1 MTYADN
7 YNIRT
12 TSVKFNDVGDA
23 LDGLIT
29 RNYAGL
35 TTGTT
40 TAYIAT
46 PSPSWDAYT
55 TSGLVVIIPHVTNT
69 GASTINIS
77 GLGLRDL
84 RIGNLAI
91 AAGVLQQSIPTIMA
105 YTGTYFEI
113 LLQNVSIPIGAIY
126 TYAGASAPGGY
137 LLCDGA
143 THSTTGAYAALHGVI
158 GYTFGG
164 SGGTFLLPDFRR
176 RMPIGKGAS
185 DTLGFTEGGN
195 NTGTAYASRTTSHT
209 HTTPAHY
216 HGMGAGAT
224 LNIGSSGTHTISI
237 SHDHGV
243 FNSGAGSS
251 HFHTMVHSHADSTS
265 GPGSAH
271 GHEISASTFGPSG
284 TTAGTRIPNTNIT
297 TGANTNTTAITTV
310 SESAHTHTTS
320 VQTFYGDTGS
330 ESAHTHS
337 IDVPNFAGNS
347 SSDGAHTHAAG
358 NFSGAIGLVTGGVDG
373 NSAMTSGT
381 SNSPFLFINYIIKT

>member
-35 TTGTT
+35 TTGTS

-69 GASTINIS
+69 GGSTINIA

-84 RIGNLAI
+84 RIGNIAI
-91 AAGVLQQSIPTIMA
+91 AAGVLQQNIPTIMA
-105 YTGTYFEI
+105 YTGTYFEV
-113 LLQNVSIPIGAIY
+113 LLQSVSIPIGAIY

-137 LLCDGA
+137 LLCDGGSY
-143 THSTTGAYAALHGVI
+143 STTGAYAALHGVI

-164 SGGTFLLPDFRR
+164 SGGTFFLPDFRR

-195 NTGTAYASRTTSHT
+195 NTGTAYASRTTAHDHTTTVPNHQHTVPVHSHPMGYGDFNVNITHGHALTGTVGGSDGTHT
-209 HTTPAHY
+209 HGVSLAARSGVPNTVSTDILSTYVSAGSTTFGFTNGSATTSGSGHGHAHNIAVTDLVNPYYSSNFAGALTIGSGVSGAATFQTTPAE
-216 HGMGAGAT
+216 GG
-224 LNIGSSGTHTISI
+224 GT
-237 SHDHGV
+237 
-243 FNSGAGSS
+243 
-251 HFHTMVHSHADSTS
+251 
-265 GPGSAH
+265 
-271 GHEISASTFGPSG
+271 
-284 TTAGTRIPNTNIT
+284 IT
-297 TGANTNTTAITTV
+297 
-310 SESAHTHTTS
+310 
-320 VQTFYGDTGS
+320 
-330 ESAHTHS
+330 
-337 IDVPNFAGNS
+337 S
-347 SSDGAHTHAAG
+347 SSST
-358 NFSGAIGLVTGGVDG
+358 
-373 NSAMTSGT
+373 
-381 SNSPFLFINYIIKT
+381 SPFLFINYIIKT

>member
-35 TTGTT
+35 TTGTS

-69 GASTINIS
+69 GGSTINIA

-84 RIGNLAI
+84 RIGNIAI
-91 AAGVLQQSIPTIMA
+91 AAGVLQQNIPTIMA
-105 YTGTYFEI
+105 YTGTYFEV
-113 LLQNVSIPIGAIY
+113 LLQSVSIPIGAIY

-137 LLCDGA
+137 LLCDGGSY
-143 THSTTGAYAALHGVI
+143 STTGAYAALHGVI

-185 DTLGFTEGGN
+185 DTLGFADN
-195 NTGTAYASRTTSHT
+195 NVDNVGTAYASRTTSHSHSIAAHDHTATVPNHQHTVPVHSHPMGYGDFNVNIT
-209 HTTPAHY
+209 HGHALTGTVGGSDGTHTHGVSLAARSGVPNTVSTDILSTYVSAGSTTFGFTNGSATTSGSGHGHAHNIAVTDLVNPYYSSNFAGALTIGSGVSGAATFQTTPAE
-216 HGMGAGAT
+216 GGAT
-224 LNIGSSGTHTISI
+224 ITTSSVSLGNTST
-237 SHDHGV
+237 
-243 FNSGAGSS
+243 
-251 HFHTMVHSHADSTS
+251 TS
-265 GPGSAH
+265 G
-271 GHEISASTFGPSG
+271 
-284 TTAGTRIPNTNIT
+284 
-297 TGANTNTTAITTV
+297 V
-310 SESAHTHTTS
+310 
-320 VQTFYGDTGS
+320 
-330 ESAHTHS
+330 
-337 IDVPNFAGNS
+337 
-347 SSDGAHTHAAG
+347 
-358 NFSGAIGLVTGGVDG
+358 
-373 NSAMTSGT
+373 
-381 SNSPFLFINYIIKT
+381 PFLFINYIIKT

>member
-35 TTGTT
+35 TTGTS

-69 GASTINIS
+69 GGSTINIA

-84 RIGNLAI
+84 RIGNIAI
-91 AAGVLQQSIPTIMA
+91 AAGVLQQNIPTIMA
-105 YTGTYFEI
+105 YTGTYFEV
-113 LLQNVSIPIGAIY
+113 LLQSVSIPIGAIY

-137 LLCDGA
+137 LLCDGGSN
-143 THSTTGAYAALHGVI
+143 STTGAYAALFGVI

-185 DTLGFTEGGN
+185 DTLGFVEGNIN
-195 NTGTAYASRTTSHT
+195 NTGTAYASRTTAHT
-209 HTTPAHY
+209 HTTPAHE
-216 HGMGAGAT
+216 HSVAVP
-224 LNIGSSGTHTISI
+224 NHQHT
-237 SHDHGV
+237 V
-243 FNSGAGSS
+243 P
-251 HFHTMVHSHADSTS
+251 VHSHAVSGTLSVDIAHSHSNASFTGSIGGSDGTHTHGVSLNARSASGNTAAENFLSSFIPASATS
-265 GPGSAH
+265 SYLFTNGSATSSGSGH
-271 GHEISASTFGPSG
+271 GHSHTLATSLASSPTNATG
-284 TTAGTRIPNTNIT
+284 TLTAGSGVSGAATFQTTPAEGGATVAT
-297 TGANTNTTAITTV
+297 TG
-310 SESAHTHTTS
+310 
-320 VQTFYGDTGS
+320 G
-330 ESAHTHS
+330 
-337 IDVPNFAGNS
+337 
-347 SSDGAHTHAAG
+347 AAG
-358 NFSGAIGLVTGGVDG
+358 
-373 NSAMTSGT
+373 TSGT
-381 SNSPFLFINYIIKT
+381 GNSPFLFINYIIKT